1 MDFTQ
6 QIDSYFNR
14 LKNAIDAL
22 ERAEINGVMNLLIE
36 AYQKEQQIF
45 IMGNGGSASTA
56 SHFVCDFNKGIS
68 LNRAKK
74 FKMIS
79 LCDNIPTM
87 MALAN
92 DEGYDSIF
100 VEQLKCF
107 LQPGDLVIG
116 ISGSGNSENVIQAIT
131 YANQNGNTTI
141 SLTGYDGGKLKQ
153 ACQFGIHVD
162 LPDMQITEDIHM
174 ILDHMM
180 MKILSATDL

>member
-1 MDFTQ
+1 MDFIQ
-6 QIDSYFNR
+6 QIDGYFNR

-22 ERAEINGVMNLLIE
+22 DRSEINQVMNLLTD
-36 AYQKEQQIF
+36 AYHREQQIF
-45 IMGNGGSASTA
+45 VMGNGGSAATA

-68 LNRAKK
+68 MNRVKK

-100 VEQLKCF
+100 IEQLKCF

-116 ISGSGNSENVIQAIT
+116 ISGSGNSENVIKAIE

-141 SLTGYDGGKLKQ
+141 GLTGYDGGKLKKI
-153 ACQFGIHVD
+153 CQCGIHVN

-174 ILDHMM
+174 VLDHLM
-180 MKILSATDL
+180 MKILSNTEL

>member
-6 QIDSYFNR
+6 QLDGYLDR
-14 LKNAIDAL
+14 LKNTLDAL
-22 ERAEINGVMNLLIE
+22 DKSEINQVMNLLVE
-36 AYQKEQQIF
+36 AYQKERQIF

-56 SHFVCDFNKGIS
+56 SHFVCDFNKGVS

-100 VEQLKCF
+100 IEQLKCF
-107 LQPGDLVIG
+107 LQSGDLVIG
-116 ISGSGNSENVIQAIT
+116 ISGSGNSENVIRAIE
-131 YANQNGNTTI
+131 YANQNGNSTI
-141 SLTGYDGGKLKQ
+141 GLTGYDGGKLKQ
-153 ACQFGIHVD
+153 MCQYGIHVN

-180 MKILSATDL
+180 MKILSTANF